1 MSIGNKIVERIRQ
14 GGFSPL
20 ELQYDPALK
29 SLIEQILN
37 EQKISWETDFSNGDP
52 EWEEWEHTL
61 YHEAETGLMPR
72 DIEEVI
78 K

>member
-29 SLIEQILN
+29 
-37 EQKISWETDFSNGDP
+37 
-52 EWEEWEHTL
+52 
-61 YHEAETGLMPR
+61 
-72 DIEEVI
+72 V
-78 K
+78 